1 MTPLQH
7 DTAWRH
13 DEAPG
18 GAVST
23 AARSARALAARP
35 YVALG
40 LATALVVVLG
50 IAVLHG
56 LRHDAHDEYDGWD
69 HFV

>member
-7 DTAWRH
+7 DTAWRQ

-18 GAVST
+18 GAASA
-23 AARSARALAARP
+23 AARAARALSARP

-56 LRHDAHDEYDGWD
+56 LRRDPHDEYDGWD